1 MPIFPIFVG
10 EKWLIAVQKYVNV
23 SPDFQIM

>member
-1 MPIFPIFVG
+1 MSIFPIFVG